1 MDKGHYDRGERVMG
15 DLIMTLFMCLG
26 VYLFAGLVHDGDRAQ
41 ECLRANYV
49 VMDGVRFHCV
59 KVDKDEPTE

>member
-1 MDKGHYDRGERVMG
+1 MMS
-15 DLIMTLFMCLG
+15 DLIFTIFMCLG

-41 ECLRANYV
+41 ECLHTNYV
-49 VMDGVRFHCV
+49 VMDNVRFHCV